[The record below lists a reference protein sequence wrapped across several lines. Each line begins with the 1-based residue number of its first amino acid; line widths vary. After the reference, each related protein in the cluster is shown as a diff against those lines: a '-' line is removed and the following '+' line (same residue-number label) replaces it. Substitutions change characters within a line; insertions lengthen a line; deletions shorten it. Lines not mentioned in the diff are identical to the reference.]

1 MIVLIDNGHGINTK
15 GKNSPDKRLLEWKY
29 SREIAEEVRLA
40 LVARGVDARRIVTED
55 TDISLPTRCNRV
67 NKYCYKYGKG
77 NVILV
82 SVHVNAAGGDGKWH
96 DAGGWSAFTSVGET
110 KSDKLA
116 EHLYDAAEKHLQ
128 DYAKAMEAGKLT
140 GKYGTKQRPFRTDRS
155 DGDKDLEKNY
165 TILYNTLCPAV
176 LTENLFQDNITD
188 VDYLLSEKGRK
199 EIVDL
204 HVDGILS
211 YLGL

>member
-140 GKYGTKQRPFRTDRS
+140 GKYGTKQRPFRTDIT

>member
-40 LVARGVDARRIVTED
+40 LVAKGVDARRIVTED

-67 NKYCYKYGKG
+67 NQYCYKYGKG

-82 SVHVNAAGGDGKWH
+82 SIHVNAAGGDGKWH
-96 DAGGWSAFTSVGET
+96 DAGGWCAFTSVGET
-110 KSDKLA
+110 KSDNLA

-188 VDYLLSEKGRK
+188 VDYLLSEKGKK

>member
-82 SVHVNAAGGDGKWH
+82 SIHVNAAGGDGKWH

-128 DYAKAMEAGKLT
+128 DYAKAMESGKLT

>member
-40 LVARGVDARRIVTED
+40 LVAKGVDARRTVTED

-67 NKYCYKYGKG
+67 NQYCYKYGKG

-82 SVHVNAAGGDGKWH
+82 SIHVNAAGGDGKWH
-96 DAGGWSAFTSVGET
+96 DAGGWCAFTSVGET
-110 KSDKLA
+110 KSDNLA

-188 VDYLLSEKGRK
+188 VDYLLSEKGKK

>member
-29 SREIAEEVRLA
+29 SREIAEEVHLA

-155 DGDKDLEKNY
+155 DCDKDLEKNY